1 MVPVPAELIAK
12 HPDLLVRIV
21 GVDPGI
27 RNLFYAYGV
36 DGSSATM
43 SQGEFRAIAKHDSHG
58 QQLGRLVADAIKKGE
73 ITKLPELRHRP
84 DLAAILAYY
93 GARHAQAD
101 ALDALYNCAA
111 QCHWRLTVRAR
122 PTPLHSRAHDPPAD
136 RGVRPGFV
144 RGSSARPCARA
155 RATQLKFRVRAALAE
170 CVRRIVR
177 PPRGSTD
184 HRSCLTL
191 VLWGNGNFGTNYRGS
206 APSHHR
212 QLLLALYECPEAWV
226 LRVAEQGTSK
236 VRAPLCLFVT
246 VRLCWTRLPH

>member
-1 MVPVPAELIAK
+1 MPAELIAK

-136 RGVRPGFV
+136 RGVCPGFV

-155 RATQLKFRVRAALAE
+155 RHTAQIPCAGRAGRVRASHRAAAS
-170 CVRRIVR
+170 RIHR
-177 PPRGSTD
+177 PP
-184 HRSCLTL
+184 
-191 VLWGNGNFGTNYRGS
+191 
-206 APSHHR
+206 
-212 QLLLALYECPEAWV
+212 LLPDP
-226 LRVAEQGTSK
+226 R
-236 VRAPLCLFVT
+236 PLGERKF
-246 VRLCWTRLPH
+246 RHELPG